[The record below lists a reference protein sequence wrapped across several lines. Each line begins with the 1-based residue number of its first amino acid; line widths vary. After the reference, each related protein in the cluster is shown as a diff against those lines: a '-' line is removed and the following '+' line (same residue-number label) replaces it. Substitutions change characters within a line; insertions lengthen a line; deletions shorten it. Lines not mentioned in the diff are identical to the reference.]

1 MNASTL
7 DQQLCERRQQASR
20 RAAPIILLPLC
31 LVTDRAS
38 HRRQRRSR
46 APTDDIGTTTAFP
59 KGSPPAPSLP
69 TATSS
74 AARHDRSRE
83 VCTAC
88 EQVKIHMHHGT
99 TACAPSAATST
110 LPPHCRCPRHAS
122 LTACSASSAPRTQAW
137 APPTRRQRVA
147 NRPAIGRP
155 CGPQQPLRC
164 SRAATGAHTLQG
176 KAAVCRGAG
185 AVCGTR
191 GTSPWHA
198 LRVARRRPPAGAP
211 LGCPQRSRA
220 CGN

>member
-1 MNASTL
+1 MQARSTSSCANAVNKHRVVLRQSYYCHCASSLTEHPIGGSG
-7 DQQLCERRQQASR
+7 DHARRPTTSAR
-20 RAAPIILLPLC
+20 RPPSP
-31 LVTDRAS
+31 R
-38 HRRQRRSR
+38 
-46 APTDDIGTTTAFP
+46 
-59 KGSPPAPSLP
+59 SPPAPSLP

-83 VCTAC
+83 VRTAC

-220 CGN
+220 CGS